1 MSSWLER
8 WRQRQCELAQGSDAD
23 LVRDNRNRYRL
34 AFGLMGFGF
43 LLSLL
48 DTKVKIPNTFRLIV
62 VGIATVSLI
71 TGFLLA
77 LWATQMGAFLRKP
90 DPEEPPR
97 MIKP

>member
-8 WRQRQCELAQGSDAD
+8 WRHRQRDLAQGADAD

-48 DTKVKIPNTFRLIV
+48 DTKVKIPNTLRLII
-62 VGIATVSLI
+62 VGMATASLVA
-71 TGFLLA
+71 GFLLA
-77 LWATQMGAFLRKP
+77 LWARQMAAFLSKP
-90 DPEEPPR
+90 QPEEPPR

>member
-8 WRQRQCELAQGSDAD
+8 WRHRQRDLAQGADAN

-34 AFGLMGFGF
+34 AFGLMGFGV

-48 DTKVKIPNTFRLIV
+48 DTKVKIPNTLRLIV
-62 VGIATVSLI
+62 VGIATVFFI
-71 TGFLLA
+71 AGFLLA
-77 LWATQMGAFLRKP
+77 LWARQMGAFLSKS

-97 MIKP
+97 MFKP